1 MIVGALFLLIFAL
14 CCVQFGLGF
23 NCILHDLKKTFA
35 NASSNMLLFIPERIK
50 RIIIGKLN
58 GNQQIK
64 WNLHFKVDRHNAIEF
79 IEWYIFIDYT

>member
-1 MIVGALFLLIFAL
+1 
-14 CCVQFGLGF
+14 
-23 NCILHDLKKTFA
+23 
-35 NASSNMLLFIPERIK
+35 MLLFIPERIK